1 MVIVLG
7 DTALTERGD
16 ILEVNFIKLSVV
28 WVAASPIAESGLVT
42 LKDVLLDTT
51 DVVSYY
57 VFYFVVHI
65 PIIYHT
71 GLDICSPTLK
81 LSDVFFCAEKSLCP
95 SLRDARGTRCPSALP
110 CSREP

>member
-51 DVVSYY
+51 DVVSY
-57 VFYFVVHI
+57 
-65 PIIYHT
+65 
-71 GLDICSPTLK
+71 
-81 LSDVFFCAEKSLCP
+81 
-95 SLRDARGTRCPSALP
+95 
-110 CSREP
+110 